1 MGKLRSVREASGKG
15 IPEMVTLTNHA
26 RKRVLIELLGAF
38 IGSSVLIPSA
48 VMAKNHNLTCA
59 DLAGA
64 LLKDKK
70 DVVSATSVI
79 VPATATDGT
88 YCRIDFTVSE
98 LSGPMGGYA
107 PGVAQNVMA
116 RVGLPLSAADGGS
129 GGTQGAW
136 NGRIQN
142 LGQGGFAG
150 TVGSVTGPT
159 NAGYVGATTNTGH
172 VGSNAFFALNPDN
185 TQNWGGILDYSFRA
199 MHIETEYSE
208 AIAKIYYDEKPEY
221 KYWNG
226 CSLGGFQGHGIAQ
239 KWPKDMDGILAIAP
253 AIQYDSFFP
262 GELWGNVVQRQELG
276 TIMTPAKMAAVT
288 RGAIAAC
295 DALDGITDGIIQDP
309 RVCNID
315 AARFV
320 CGQPDAASLGTQCLT
335 AKEAVVFNKIQQG
348 PPGPNGQRRWFGA
361 EWGTE
366 LSASAGD
373 PPVGLWTQYPP
384 YFIFNDPL
392 FDYKTLTEA
401 TYDDYFVKSN
411 EKMRYV
417 MGHDN
422 PDLSQFQ
429 KHGGKMIVTHGLAD
443 QLIQPRGTYSYYNK
457 VLETMGGLDNV
468 RSFYRFFPYPG
479 IAHCVGA
486 PFQPNAPAMDYSSTG
501 PLFQAL
507 VNWVEKGIAP
517 GESSSPVIA
526 TNSTGG
532 TRPVCAYP
540 DILSYNGSGSI
551 FVASNFTCKPQQV
564 DAFCPTAGAC
574 PYPKPL
580 DSTFTVLP
588 NPGKLGP
595 PKDLRDLNP
604 R

>member
-1 MGKLRSVREASGKG
+1 M
-15 IPEMVTLTNHA
+15 TNHT
-26 RKRVLIELLGAF
+26 RKRVLIDLLTAL
-38 IGSSVLIPSA
+38 IGSSILIPSA
-48 VMAKNHNLTCA
+48 VVAKNHNLMCA
-59 DLAGA
+59 DLAGE

-70 DVVSATSVI
+70 DVVSATSAI
-79 VPATATDGT
+79 VPATATDRT
-88 YCRIDFTVSE
+88 YCKIDFTVSE
-98 LSGPMGGYA
+98 LSGPEGGYA
-107 PGVAQNVMA
+107 PGVAQNIIA
-116 RVGLPLSAADGGS
+116 RVGLPLSSADGGS

-150 TVGSVTGPT
+150 SVGNVIGPT

-208 AIAKIYYDEKPEY
+208 AITKIYYDEKPEY

-276 TIMTPAKMAAVT
+276 AIMTPVKMAAVQ
-288 RGAIAAC
+288 RAAIAAC
-295 DALDGITDGIIQDP
+295 DALDGITDGVIQEP
-309 RVCNID
+309 RACTLNT
-315 AARFV
+315 ARFV
-320 CGQPDAASLGTQCLT
+320 CGNADAASLGTQCLT
-335 AKEAVVFNKIQQG
+335 PAEAVVFQKIWQG
-348 PPGPNGQRRWFGA
+348 PPGPQPNERRWFGQ
-361 EWGTE
+361 EWGTD
-366 LSASAGD
+366 LVPSSGAV
-373 PPVGLWTQYPP
+373 PVNLWTQYPA

-443 QLIQPRGTYSYYNK
+443 QLIEPRATYSYYNK
-457 VLETMGGLDNV
+457 VVETMGGLDNV

-479 IAHCVGA
+479 IAHCGGA
-486 PFQPNAPAMDYSSTG
+486 PLQPNAPAMDSSSQG

-517 GESSSPVIA
+517 GESSSTVVA
-526 TNSTGG
+526 TNSSGG

-540 DILSYNGSGSI
+540 DTLSYNGSGST
-551 FVASNFTCKPQQV
+551 FVASNFTCKPQAV
-564 DAFCPTAGAC
+564 DVFCPTAGGC

-580 DSTFTVLP
+580 ADTFTVLP
-588 NPGKLGP
+588 SPGKVGP
-595 PKDLRDLNP
+595 PKDLKDLNP
-604 R
+604 H